1 MNYVSE
7 QKKKVIRMTPLN
19 SEEVALSQ
27 PRISEFLSDNANKD
41 SIRPTAPSS
50 PDVEKTSNLSPQVE
64 NVPLLKESVSEAEG
78 TAKVA
83 WSVVTPSTTSTS
95 LVEPQNPSNSSD
107 IACTSKVKQGKNY
120 EKKEREKKRVM
131 KGLAG
136 MSLADLDQDSSDHSS
151 GQTKRAREFS
161 DSLSSTTNLPQKR
174 GQHEVAHD
182 MQGGKAKKTIMCWGC
197 EGQQSKVN
205 HHEKRV
211 TRGWYY
217 GQHGST

>member
-19 SEEVALSQ
+19 SEVALSQ

-83 WSVVTPSTTSTS
+83 
-95 LVEPQNPSNSSD
+95 
-107 IACTSKVKQGKNY
+107 
-120 EKKEREKKRVM
+120 
-131 KGLAG
+131 
-136 MSLADLDQDSSDHSS
+136 
-151 GQTKRAREFS
+151 
-161 DSLSSTTNLPQKR
+161 
-174 GQHEVAHD
+174 
-182 MQGGKAKKTIMCWGC
+182 
-197 EGQQSKVN
+197 
-205 HHEKRV
+205 
-211 TRGWYY
+211 
-217 GQHGST
+217 